1 MKRTQKFMAMLV
13 ALLMLCT
20 LLPTTASAAN
30 WQPTDTITINVR
42 VFDQNTG
49 HYYEVGTDTVT
60 KGDQNIQSDAYQ
72 IPALTKFTDNSYGRV
87 EKVAGN
93 WYFPSGDSQPGTN
106 VYWSCNSDTATMT
119 YWVTNWSTGSGSG
132 STEGPNSG
140 SEDLGGG
147 SGSHSWIQ
155 TIVYHSNYP
164 DGTDKTYT
172 VTYNIRGHFVTTY
185 NANLK
190 TFAACSFT
198 VPDGYIARER
208 VWDTKQDGTGD
219 SYANGGNF
227 AFEKVNNG
235 KTTHLYAQWDKD
247 TSGGTPV
254 EQVTLTFKDGSSTVA
269 IQNYFSGDT
278 ATAIGYQ
285 KDGYTLKGWAADS
298 AATDVTYTPG
308 ETFIINSNM
317 ILYAVWEQ
325 DVEEHQ
331 HKDDNGD
338 GFCDEDGACM
348 HDKDA
353 DGYCTV
359 EGCEHPHDG
368 TNPCCPLK
376 PTTPVDPDDKISEP
390 GMDKKAG
397 GKDEIDD
404 MKPGDT
410 VDFTLNSH
418 IGEDMAD
425 ALEKDEN
432 GIPVQD
438 DDGNYTGTYSLS
450 FHDKMSENLEFN
462 ADSLAVKVG
471 DTELTVDQFSLTV
484 NPDDGCTFD
493 VSIDCVALLN
503 EGMFTYEELGTI
515 AVVVSYSATV
525 DADAADGDELK
536 NEAWVND
543 SLHDVPPGDVVIPP
557 EPPHTGGSGTTVFTV
572 LGIAL
577 MCGAGVV
584 LLANRKKK
592 NSHN

>member
-1 MKRTQKFMAMLV
+1 
-13 ALLMLCT
+13 
-20 LLPTTASAAN
+20 
-30 WQPTDTITINVR
+30 
-42 VFDQNTG
+42 
-49 HYYEVGTDTVT
+49 
-60 KGDQNIQSDAYQ
+60 
-72 IPALTKFTDNSYGRV
+72 
-87 EKVAGN
+87 
-93 WYFPSGDSQPGTN
+93 
-106 VYWSCNSDTATMT
+106 
-119 YWVTNWSTGSGSG
+119 
-132 STEGPNSG
+132 
-140 SEDLGGG
+140 
-147 SGSHSWIQ
+147 
-155 TIVYHSNYP
+155 
-164 DGTDKTYT
+164 
-172 VTYNIRGHFVTTY
+172 
-185 NANLK
+185 
-190 TFAACSFT
+190 
-198 VPDGYIARER
+198 
-208 VWDTKQDGTGD
+208 
-219 SYANGGNF
+219 
-227 AFEKVNNG
+227 
-235 KTTHLYAQWDKD
+235 
-247 TSGGTPV
+247 
-254 EQVTLTFKDGSSTVA
+254 
-269 IQNYFSGDT
+269 
-278 ATAIGYQ
+278 
-285 KDGYTLKGWAADS
+285 
-298 AATDVTYTPG
+298 
-308 ETFIINSNM
+308 
-317 ILYAVWEQ
+317 
-325 DVEEHQ
+325 
-331 HKDDNGD
+331 
-338 GFCDEDGACM
+338 
-348 HDKDA
+348 
-353 DGYCTV
+353 
-359 EGCEHPHDG
+359 
-368 TNPCCPLK
+368 
-376 PTTPVDPDDKISEP
+376 
-390 GMDKKAG
+390 MDKKAG

-543 SLHDVPPGDVVIPP
+543 SLHDVTPGDVVIPP

-592 NSHN
+592 NSHS